1 MFTIFIACYYAR
13 FRHKLRLDIVHAPTE
28 FYKLVVKL
36 CLNSVLLFVV
46 SDILTT
52 YLTTNLL
59 SNSYFVSVRKIH

>member
-46 SDILTT
+46 IE
-52 YLTTNLL
+52 YTNYIPT
-59 SNSYFVSVRKIH
+59 NN